1 MPVLCQPAVVLP
13 EHTISL
19 QETLER
25 TRRLH
30 KDHPRLS
37 LALRLISNT
46 GVARRH
52 LVQPLD
58 LTLRHPGLEE
68 RQRVYVRAVREFVP
82 AVVKQALHTADLAP
96 DEIDAIVFVS
106 CTGFTMPSPTA
117 WMINSLGFRTDT
129 TQLPIAQLGCAA
141 GGAAINRA
149 YDFCVAHPRQH
160 VLVVACEFCSL
171 CYQPAD
177 LTVGNLLSNGLFGD
191 AVAAAVVRGEGG
203 TGMRLEGTGSRLVPG
218 TQDWIAYAVKP
229 TGFHF
234 LLDKRVPG
242 TMRQLAPGLR
252 EVCAAHG
259 WDAAELDFYVIHAGG
274 PRILDDLVH
283 HLGITRP
290 HVFDES
296 RATLTHRGNIAS
308 AVVLDAFGRHF
319 TEGTRADGDKGII
332 AGFGPG
338 ITAEITLGTW
348 TSG

>member
-58 LTLRHPGLEE
+58 LTLRPPGLEE
-68 RQRVYVRAVREFVP
+68 RPRVYVRAVRKLVP

-96 DEIDAIVFVS
+96 DEIGASVFVS

-141 GGAAINRA
+141 GGAAINR
-149 YDFCVAHPRQH
+149 QL
-160 VLVVACEFCSL
+160 VLR
-171 CYQPAD
+171 P
-177 LTVGNLLSNGLFGD
+177 
-191 AVAAAVVRGEGG
+191 
-203 TGMRLEGTGSRLVPG
+203 SR
-218 TQDWIAYAVKP
+218 
-229 TGFHF
+229 
-234 LLDKRVPG
+234 R
-242 TMRQLAPGLR
+242 
-252 EVCAAHG
+252 
-259 WDAAELDFYVIHAGG
+259 
-274 PRILDDLVH
+274 
-283 HLGITRP
+283 
-290 HVFDES
+290 
-296 RATLTHRGNIAS
+296 
-308 AVVLDAFGRHF
+308 
-319 TEGTRADGDKGII
+319 
-332 AGFGPG
+332 
-338 ITAEITLGTW
+338 
-348 TSG
+348 